1 MNREELI
8 RKIAFVKGLSPAIS
22 FGMQNIKSVEYVVF
36 LAEENKDW
44 YTEFV
49 VVHYL
54 GGAVQAR
61 DCTGNSCSAIF
72 NEIGTM
78 LNTSQKYPE
87 NTEMYLNMLEKQK
100 PMEL

>member
-1 MNREELI
+1 MNKEELKK
-8 RKIAFVKGLSPAIS
+8 KIMFVRSVGQAVATGIS
-22 FGMQNIKSVEYVVF
+22 HITSIDYVVF
-36 LAEENKDW
+36 QSEINPEW

-78 LNTSQKYPE
+78 LNTSQRYPE

>member
-1 MNREELI
+1 MNKAELKKKIIFARSVGQAVATGIPSITSIDYVIFQSEVNEE
-8 RKIAFVKGLSPAIS
+8 
-22 FGMQNIKSVEYVVF
+22 
-36 LAEENKDW
+36 W

-61 DCTGNSCSAIF
+61 DCTGNSCGAIF

-78 LNTSQKYPE
+78 LYTSQKYPE
-87 NTEMYLNMLEKQK
+87 NTSMYLNMLETKKQ
-100 PMEL
+100 MEL